1 VRRRLLELMQSEDS
15 ASGVARKLGLPR
27 QRVRYHVKELERLGL
42 LRHVRD
48 QRRGNCVERIV
59 QATARRYL
67 ISPEMLGKL
76 GLDPKLV
83 QDRFSSTYL
92 LATASRTL
100 REVTA
105 LQDAAAKAEKKL
117 PTLTLEAQVRFA
129 SPEEQSR
136 FAEELAGQFATL
148 VEKYHAAGPAPGR
161 DFRFVVSG
169 YPAPAGKAKRK
180 GETGHE
186 R

>member
-1 VRRRLLELMQSEDS
+1 MANPQSSLALVDSAERAAALCHPVRRRLLELMQSEDS

-105 LQDAAAKAEKKL
+105 LQDAAAKAEKNF
-117 PTLTLEAQVRFA
+117 P
-129 SPEEQSR
+129 P
-136 FAEELAGQFATL
+136 
-148 VEKYHAAGPAPGR
+148 
-161 DFRFVVSG
+161 
-169 YPAPAGKAKRK
+169 
-180 GETGHE
+180 
-186 R
+186 

>member
-1 VRRRLLELMQSEDS
+1 MQSEDS
-15 ASGVARKLGLPR
+15 ASGVSRKLGLPR
-27 QRVRYHVKELERLGL
+27 QRVRYHVKELERTGL

-67 ISPEMLGKL
+67 ISPEMPGKL

-105 LQDAAAKAEKKL
+105 LQDAAAKAEKNF
-117 PTLTLEAQVRFA
+117 P
-129 SPEEQSR
+129 P
-136 FAEELAGQFATL
+136 
-148 VEKYHAAGPAPGR
+148 
-161 DFRFVVSG
+161 
-169 YPAPAGKAKRK
+169 
-180 GETGHE
+180 
-186 R
+186 